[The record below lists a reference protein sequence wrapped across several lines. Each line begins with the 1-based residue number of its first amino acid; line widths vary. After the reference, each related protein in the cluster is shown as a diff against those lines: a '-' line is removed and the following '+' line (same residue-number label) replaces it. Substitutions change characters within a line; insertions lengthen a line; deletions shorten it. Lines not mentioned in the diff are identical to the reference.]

1 MKWFQFQIYSLVQN
15 TSDTWSRSF
24 WIWKNA
30 KPFTD
35 TIPTSCDNVKKS
47 RKRKFKKSD
56 FAVTS
61 DIEESTYDDIM
72 REEQEADECP
82 DLEEIPRVVIDDD
95 EDDSD
100 ELYADPIYEP

>member
-1 MKWFQFQIYSLVQN
+1 
-15 TSDTWSRSF
+15 
-24 WIWKNA
+24 
-30 KPFTD
+30 
-35 TIPTSCDNVKKS
+35 
-47 RKRKFKKSD
+47 
-56 FAVTS
+56 
-61 DIEESTYDDIM
+61 M